1 MREKAPPLVV
11 SFPVGQRSSLHHL
24 FLSFPLCWLAKK
36 KIEHSSRLLLSH
48 VGVFFCAFSVVIRT
62 TWLPHNYRG
71 GVNLCC
77 SQSYLYKDVVVE
89 CKDVQARPP
98 GQFIRKTDN
107 LVVHTSGIPS
117 TLNNL
122 KLLNWNFWLLSNGLV
137 PAILYSFQW
146 LKLPYNLKLKLVLF
160 TCKLFW
166 IKKYQVDRHFLI
178 NFQRKKQ
185 PCALY
190 WDWGRLRLVPAYA
203 SLYFEVF
210 NLCCVWAPSKQFV
223 GWML

>member
-1 MREKAPPLVV
+1 MWV
-11 SFPVGQRSSLHHL
+11 F
-24 FLSFPLCWLAKK
+24 
-36 KIEHSSRLLLSH
+36 
-48 VGVFFCAFSVVIRT
+48 FFCAFSVVIRT

-77 SQSYLYKDVVVE
+77 SQSSLYKDVVVE
-89 CKDVQARPP
+89 CKDVQVRPP

-107 LVVHTSGIPS
+107 LVVHTSGILS

-146 LKLPYNLKLKLVLF
+146 LKLPYNLKLKLVLV
-160 TCKLFW
+160 TWKLFW

-210 NLCCVWAPSKQFV
+210 NLCCVWAPSEQFV